1 MAEALGTPLMSETS
15 RTIAVTGGAGRV
27 GRLLASSLGALGHA
41 VRILD
46 LPQADF
52 DGLER
57 FETLPGDICDFEYMR
72 SALAG
77 ADVVVHLAALLPP
90 VAEERPELTHRVNVE
105 GTENTL
111 RAMDSMAGAG
121 VLVFSSSVVVY
132 GNTQSMEPPITT
144 DAPLRGAGAYAESKI
159 AAEEAMAE
167 SGRPAVILRIS
178 GVSVPDF
185 LLPPEV
191 WPFTANQRMEFVQI
205 DDVAAALTSA
215 ADGDF
220 AAGTAAHNIA
230 GGESWRLTGR
240 QYSDAY
246 LGAFQIPSEEGRF
259 LERSEAFDFYDI
271 DSAVEV
277 LGFSPT
283 PFGYFL
289 SALESSIAKALS

>member
-1 MAEALGTPLMSETS
+1 MSDAS
-15 RTIAVTGGAGRV
+15 RIVAVTGGAGRV
-27 GRLLASSLGALGHA
+27 GRLLASSLDALGHT

-52 DGLER
+52 GGLEN
-57 FETLPGDICDFEYMR
+57 FETLSGDICDYEYMR

-77 ADVVVHLAALLPP
+77 ADVVAHLAALLPP
-90 VAEERPELTHRVNVE
+90 VAEQRPELTHRVNVE
-105 GTENTL
+105 GTKNVL
-111 RAMDSMAGAG
+111 DAMDSMAGAG
-121 VLVFSSSVVVY
+121 MLVFSSSVVVY

-159 AAEEAMAE
+159 AAEEAIVE
-167 SGRPAVILRIS
+167 SGRPALILRIS

-191 WPFTANQRMEFVQI
+191 WPFTADQRMEFVQLG
-205 DDVAAALTSA
+205 DVAAALTAA
-215 ADGDF
+215 ADSDF

-246 LGAFQIPSEEGRF
+246 LGAFQIPSAEARF

-271 DSAVEV
+271 GSAVEA
-277 LGFSPT
+277 LDFKPAS
-283 PFGYFL
+283 FDRFRA
-289 SALESSIAKALS
+289 ALEDSIAQALA

>member
-1 MAEALGTPLMSETS
+1 MAEALGTPLMSDIS
-15 RTIAVTGGAGRV
+15 RTVAVTGGAGRV
-27 GRLLASSLGALGHA
+27 GRLLASNLGALGHA

-105 GTENTL
+105 GTKNTL
-111 RAMDSMAGAG
+111 DAMDSIAGM
-121 VLVFSSSVVVY
+121 LVFSSSVVVY
-132 GNTQSMEPPITT
+132 GNTQSMEPPVTT
-144 DAPLRGAGAYAESKI
+144 NAPLRGAGAYAESKI
-159 AAEEAMAE
+159 AAEEAIAE

-185 LLPPEV
+185 LLPPQV
-191 WPFTANQRMEFVQI
+191 WPFTADQRMEFVQI

-283 PFGYFL
+283 PFGCYL